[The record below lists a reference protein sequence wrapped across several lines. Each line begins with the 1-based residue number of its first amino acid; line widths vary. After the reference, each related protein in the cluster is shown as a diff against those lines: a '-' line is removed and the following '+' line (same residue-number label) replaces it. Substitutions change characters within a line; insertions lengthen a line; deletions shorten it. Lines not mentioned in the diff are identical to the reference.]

1 MPGHSFP
8 SRVSALA
15 RTGEPYWLAGQ
26 REALIRRLQAK
37 GCSPAVLQAL
47 EAVPRHVFVPQDLVN
62 LSYEDCALPIAD
74 GQTISQPSTVALQTQ
89 ALQAES
95 GMRVLELGT
104 GSGYQ
109 TAVLVHLGLQVFSVE
124 RSRSLHLAAA
134 RVLAQY
140 GWQATLKLGDG
151 TLGWDTYAPFDRI
164 LVTAGGPVVPKALLV
179 QLAVG
184 GRLVIPVGTKTEQ
197 QMLAIDRLSQD
208 DFRQAPI
215 GSFKFVPLIGRQ
227 GWS

>member
-1 MPGHSFP
+1 
-8 SRVSALA
+8 
-15 RTGEPYWLAGQ
+15 LAGQ
-26 REALIRRLQAK
+26 REALIRRLEAS
-37 GCSPAVLQAL
+37 GCSASVLQL
-47 EAVPRHVFVPQDLVN
+47 LGAVPRHLFVPPDLVN
-62 LSYEDCALPIAD
+62 LSYDDSALPIAD

-89 ALQAES
+89 ALQAEP

-109 TAVLVHLGLQVFSVE
+109 TAVLVQAGLQVFSVE
-124 RSRSLHLAAA
+124 RSRSLHLAAS
-134 RVLAQY
+134 RTLNHY

-179 QLAVG
+179 QLAIG

-197 QMLAIDRLSQD
+197 QMLAIDRLSHD
-208 DFRQAPI
+208 GFRQTPI